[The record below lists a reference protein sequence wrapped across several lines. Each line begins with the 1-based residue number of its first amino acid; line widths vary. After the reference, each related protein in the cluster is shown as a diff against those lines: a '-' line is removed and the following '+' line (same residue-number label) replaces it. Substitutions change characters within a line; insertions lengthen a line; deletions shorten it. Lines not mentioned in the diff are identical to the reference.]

1 MEKSYKVL
9 KFNDTAWVGA
19 PQNCS
24 GDKFFKPRES
34 EFWER
39 LNSKF

>member
-1 MEKSYKVL
+1 MEKSYKIL
-9 KFNDTAWVGA
+9 KFNDTAWVKA
-19 PQNCS
+19 PKNCP

-34 EFWER
+34 KFWER